1 MSLYE
6 YDLTIKL
13 KTDMPVDVLVE
24 HTAHAL
30 RAVVDPNKRKADK
43 DAVRIDVK
51 GVRKP
56 RQHPFDGP
64 EVNDDLPD
72 GTAGL
77 IFRGEDKSGW
87 EDTAIKG
94 TIPRVDE
101 AFIEVD
107 VTDVL
112 DAVYTAIGED
122 FPHLAELFQAK
133 REEHKE
139 REVRRNTEITD
150 PLAEGD
156 WELPGDFGVGD
167 DID

>member
-43 DAVRIDVK
+43 NSVRIDVK
-51 GVRKP
+51 AVRKP

-64 EVNDDLPD
+64 EVNDDLPKE
-72 GTAGL
+72 GL

-87 EDTAIKG
+87 EDTPIKG
-94 TIPRVDE
+94 TLPAVDE
-101 AFIEVD
+101 TFVEIDLDD
-107 VTDVL
+107 VMGQI
-112 DAVYTAIGED
+112 YSAIGED

-133 REEHKE
+133 REE
-139 REVRRNTEITD
+139 RELHRSAEITD
-150 PLAEGD
+150 PPAEGD
-156 WELPGDFGVGD
+156 WELSGEDKVGD
-167 DID
+167 DL